1 MFCHNLVR
9 IGEVPDANHQAEAG
23 WRTKG
28 RALFKKKKAKLSK
41 NSRSINL
48 KNTKYRWKSY
58 KKSTNKSKVQMTW
71 GSANTI
77 NTHKGSLKGL
87 NKTQIQKKGGKSHN
101 GSNGEA
107 TCDAWG
113 KNNLNKTGNHVN
125 TQNHDVI
132 SVKEEK
138 IITENMTVK
147 DVCNISALKETQNF
161 FLLRSPPQIAR

>member
-28 RALFKKKKAKLSK
+28 RALFKKKAKLSK
-41 NSRSINL
+41 NSKSINL
-48 KNTKYRWKSY
+48 KNTKYRRKSY

-77 NTHKGSLKGL
+77 NTHKASLKGL
-87 NKTQIQKKGGKSHN
+87 NKTQIQKKGRKSHN
-101 GSNGEA
+101 GRNREA
-107 TCDAWG
+107 TRDAW
-113 KNNLNKTGNHVN
+113 NKTGNHIN
-125 TQNHDVI
+125 TQNHDVFTVI
-132 SVKEEK
+132 EEK
-138 IITENMTVK
+138 VTTENMTIK
-147 DVCNISALKETQNF
+147 DVCNISALKETQNI